1 MQRGDARSVSLTRP
15 SSSDRYRSSK
25 AKSLRHRDDRNRRHS
40 LRSLSRNEGLQAL
53 QSQPSTA
60 LMGGALS
67 SKRWLW

>member
-40 LRSLSRNEGLQAL
+40 LSSLSRNEGLQTL
-53 QSQPSTA
+53 QSQPSTV
-60 LMGGALS
+60 MGGALP